1 MRKHMRK
8 QYPNFDFLILEMQ
21 APLLKQSYTFRG
33 NSWITYED
41 VCSVIEKRK
50 YAREKKFRGV
60 ALKDL
65 SRDDA
70 KGDCV
75 RKTLPLLVTESKS
88 DNPVKVNF
96 SQIDKSE
103 VYLDATFP
111 LLRIL
116 AEEKEQSNP
125 CNGSCGN
132 FLTYFR
138 SKLQLLLLLLAV
150 QL

>member
-1 MRKHMRK
+1 MN
-8 QYPNFDFLILEMQ
+8 QTNPNWSIVWDNTR
-21 APLLKQSYTFRG
+21 KQSYTYRG

-41 VCSVIEKRK
+41 ACSVIEKKK
-50 YAREKKFRGV
+50 YAKEKKFRGL

-70 KGDCV
+70 DGDCV
-75 RKTLPLLVTESKS
+75 RKTLPLLFTGSKS
-88 DNPVKVNF
+88 DNSVNL
-96 SQIDKSE
+96 SQIGKSE

-111 LLRIL
+111 LLRIM
-116 AEEKEQSNP
+116 AEETEQSNP